1 MVSIFTPTSTEL
13 DFFSFP
19 ESDGAPMAESRENII
34 EMIEMIFGLSY
45 LMQVQGRTQFALG
58 GNQFLFYNPHNG
70 NDPGTLWVSPDV
82 YLALDVPPGLR
93 NSWRTWEEGKCPDVV
108 MKITSVS
115 TQAEDVGTKLRR
127 YGQLGAREYYIYDPQ
142 HTVVPPLQAYRYEGG
157 EAVPLSVAEGRVV
170 SPLLGAE
177 LRVVGAYL
185 RVVDPRTGEPMLM
198 TEEER
203 QARIA
208 AERAA
213 AERWARELAD
223 IRAEAEAEAR
233 LAVEARAA
241 EAAARADEEAR
252 ARHEADARAGEAVAR
267 AAESEARARDE
278 AEARRLADHQ
288 ARQTA
293 QALQEALA
301 RIAQLSEGG

>member
-13 DFFSFP
+13 DFSSFP
-19 ESDGAPMAESRENII
+19 ESDGAPMAESREN
-34 EMIEMIFGLSY
+34 MIEMIFGLSY

-70 NDPGTLWVSPDV
+70 NDHLAPDV

-108 MKITSVS
+108 MEITSVS

-142 HTVVPPLQAYRYEGG
+142 HKVVPPLQAYRYEGE
-157 EAVPLSVAEGRVV
+157 EAVPLPVAEGRVV

-185 RVVDPRTGEPMLM
+185 RVVDARTAEPMLM
-198 TEEER
+198 TEE
-203 QARIA
+203 ARIA
-208 AERAA
+208 AERAARIAAERAAA

-223 IRAEAEAEAR
+223 SRAAAAEAR
-233 LAVEARAA
+233 AT

-252 ARHEADARAGEAVAR
+252 ARHEADARAAEA
-267 AAESEARARDE
+267 EARVRDE

-288 ARQTA
+288 ACQTA

-301 RIAQLSEGG
+301 RIAQLSGGG

>member
-13 DFFSFP
+13 DFSSFP
-19 ESDGAPMAESRENII
+19 ESDGAPMAESREN
-34 EMIEMIFGLSY
+34 MIEMIFGLSY

-70 NDPGTLWVSPDV
+70 NDHLALDV

-93 NSWRTWEEGKCPDVV
+93 NNWRTWEEGKCPDVV
-108 MKITSVS
+108 MEITSVS

-142 HTVVPPLQAYRYEGG
+142 HKVVPPLQAYRYEGE
-157 EAVPLSVAEGRVV
+157 EAVPLPVAEGRVV

-185 RVVDPRTGEPMLM
+185 RVVDARTGEPMLM

-213 AERWARELAD
+213 AAERWARELAD
-223 IRAEAEAEAR
+223 SRAAAAAARAEAEAEAR
-233 LAVEARAA
+233 LDAEARAT

-252 ARHEADARAGEAVAR
+252 ARHEADARAAEA
-267 AAESEARARDE
+267 EARVRDE

-288 ARQTA
+288 ACQTA

-301 RIAQLSEGG
+301 RIAQLSGGG